1 MTAAPTRAVRRPSL
15 GWLLGAAAALAMLW
29 ISWSHVRRG
38 IWVDLDVY
46 RAGGAAVRSGESLY
60 DVRIKDLPFTY
71 PPFAALLFVPAAVV
85 SEHVARWGMTIV
97 TMSAMV
103 AVLEVV
109 RRRLGLSRL
118 DAVPLALAA
127 FALEPVYRTLLLG
140 QVNALLLLLV
150 VLDCLVVPRRYRGLL
165 IGIAIGIKLTPAVFV
180 LWLLLRRDWGSA
192 VRAVLAFLGTAGLA
206 FVLVPSASAFFWSGG
221 FADLGR
227 FGSAAVLGVDNQSLS
242 AAISRLVGLGAPST
256 AVVLAAGLGSVAA
269 GTWVAHRRLLAG
281 DEVGSLLAV
290 AVGGLLASPISWS
303 HHWIWVVVGLMW
315 LASVGRTVALAVMAT
330 FFWLAPFWLFHR
342 FPATD
347 APYGLPARV
356 LATAYVANGVVL
368 LQLLARPRTP
378 TGPEGRAPASSDG

>member
-118 DAVPLALAA
+118 DAVPLASGRLRPRAGVPHPAA
-127 FALEPVYRTLLLG
+127 RAG
-140 QVNALLLLLV
+140 QRPPPAAGGPGLPRGATE
-150 VLDCLVVPRRYRGLL
+150 VPGAADRYRD
-165 IGIAIGIKLTPAVFV
+165 
-180 LWLLLRRDWGSA
+180 RD
-192 VRAVLAFLGTAGLA
+192 
-206 FVLVPSASAFFWSGG
+206 
-221 FADLGR
+221 
-227 FGSAAVLGVDNQSLS
+227 QS
-242 AAISRLVGLGAPST
+242 
-256 AVVLAAGLGSVAA
+256 
-269 GTWVAHRRLLAG
+269 
-281 DEVGSLLAV
+281 
-290 AVGGLLASPISWS
+290 
-303 HHWIWVVVGLMW
+303 
-315 LASVGRTVALAVMAT
+315 
-330 FFWLAPFWLFHR
+330 
-342 FPATD
+342 
-347 APYGLPARV
+347 
-356 LATAYVANGVVL
+356 
-368 LQLLARPRTP
+368 
-378 TGPEGRAPASSDG
+378 